1 MPQPAPTARSR
12 LAGGLVA
19 ALCAAAPAWA
29 QATSEA
35 GDLLQ
40 RIDQLARDSARQAT
54 SPTARVEVEVGTLD
68 PRLKLAPCRRIESYL
83 PPGLPAWGRTRVGM
97 RCVEGEKRWNVT
109 LPVTVHVFIRALV
122 LSSAG
127 SAGQT
132 LAAPQLTEAEV
143 DLASGS
149 SMPLLRPEALVGR
162 VLARPLAAGSPVRAS
177 DLKARQWFAAG
188 DNVRIVAVGPGWRIA
203 SEGQAITPGIEGQ
216 TARVRTDSGRLVQ
229 GRPVADR
236 ELEVML

>member
-1 MPQPAPTARSR
+1 MPLPLLTVRPR
-12 LAGGLVA
+12 LSGA
-19 ALCAAAPAWA
+19 AAAVLLAAAPAWA
-29 QATSEA
+29 QSPADA

-40 RIDQLARDSARQAT
+40 RIDQLARESARQAS

-97 RCVEGEKRWNVT
+97 RCLDGEKRWNVS

-127 SAGQT
+127 SAGQK
-132 LAAPQLTEAEV
+132 LEAPHLTEAEV
-143 DLASGS
+143 DLATGS
-149 SMPLLRPEALVGR
+149 SLPLLHPEALVGR
-162 VLARPLAAGSPVRAS
+162 VLARPLAAGSPVRAA

-188 DNVRIVAVGPGWRIA
+188 ENVRIVAVGPGWRIA
-203 SEGQAITPGIEGQ
+203 SEGQAVTPGIEGQ
-216 TARVRTDSGRLVQ
+216 TARVRTDSGRLIQ